1 MAGRRDGVKSA
12 HEVMAPIAQALVEE
26 QQIVDVAAHFAA
38 ANRGSRM
45 KAPRRTDAGVGYI
58 RRRHLIQPG
67 RRAASIQRR
76 QR

>member
-38 ANRGSRM
+38 ANRGSM
-45 KAPRRTDAGVGYI
+45 KAACTNTRVAIFAGTI
-58 RRRHLIQPG
+58 
-67 RRAASIQRR
+67 
-76 QR
+76 